1 MERINSY
8 EMGFRKGYFKALLDE
23 ENWFS
28 EHSDSLK
35 YHKMYNAK
43 MIPKVL
49 HALVDGRESLMK
61 TGDAEIVYNKK
72 NETVSVS
79 AMKSE
84 E

>member
-8 EMGFRKGYFKALLDE
+8 EMGFREGYFKALLDE

-28 EHSDSLK
+28 EHSDNLK
-35 YHKMYNAK
+35 YYKMYNAK
-43 MIPKVL
+43 TIPKVL

-61 TGDAEIVYNKK
+61 TGDVKIVYNKK
-72 NETVSVS
+72 DETVAVS
-79 AMKSE
+79 ATKSE